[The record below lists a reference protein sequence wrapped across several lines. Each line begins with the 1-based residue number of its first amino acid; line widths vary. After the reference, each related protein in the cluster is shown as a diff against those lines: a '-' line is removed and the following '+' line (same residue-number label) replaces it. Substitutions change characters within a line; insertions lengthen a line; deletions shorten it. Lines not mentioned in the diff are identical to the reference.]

1 MMTKINLKHMDKEV
15 KELRKDVTRIKSIL
29 NKENGEKKKLKS
41 KRISNI
47 NEPLIKLWDN
57 EYDEVW
63 NNV

>member
-29 NKENGEKKKLKS
+29 NKENEEKKKLKS

>member
-1 MMTKINLKHMDKEV
+1 MTKINLKHMDKEV